1 MQDYDVV
8 VLGSGG
14 AGLTAA
20 LKAHDEGARVIVF
33 EKADKVGGTTAWSGG
48 MIWIPNNHHMAAL
61 GIPDSRDEALAYL
74 SSLSH
79 DLIDPELAAAFVDT
93 GPEMVRWL
101 EANTPVRFRVVE
113 GFPDYHPE
121 HPHGKPGGGRS
132 LECPLFSYHELGAWR
147 DRVTVGHHYGKA
159 PVVMAESP
167 LGSAVP
173 RPVPPEEIA
182 RRTAE
187 DLRGCG
193 QALVGRL
200 LKGCLDRDIEIAT
213 ETRAVALC
221 VEEGGVGGVTLEGPS
236 GRFEVRA
243 RGGVVLA
250 TGGFEWDPDLVRSF
264 LRGPMTSP
272 VSIPTNTGDGLRMVM
287 RIGAALGNMR
297 EAWWMPAVEIPGDR
311 GDGRPHQHLFAAER
325 ARPRSIM
332 INRRGRR
339 FTNEAANYNA
349 FGAAFHEQDVARFEY
364 ANLPCWFVFDQRYLD
379 TYGFIG
385 GLPGQPAPNW
395 VFCAPTL
402 AQLAATLGVPAD
414 SLERTVERWNRHC
427 AEGSD
432 PDFGRG
438 SSAHDT
444 WWGDPARKGTP
455 QATLGPLD
463 TPPFHA
469 VEVRSGAL
477 GTKGGPRTD
486 QSGRV
491 LHVDGH
497 PIEGLYAAGN
507 VMASVMG
514 MTYGGAGGTI
524 APGMVFGYLAG
535 HDAAARARSSACDA
549 NCGDGVREGRR

>member
-1 MQDYDVV
+1 MEDRDVV
-8 VLGSGG
+8 VLGTGG

-20 LKAHDEGARVIVF
+20 LKAHAEGARVAVY
-33 EKADKVGGTTAWSGG
+33 EKAERVGGTTAWSGG
-48 MIWIPNNHHMAAL
+48 MIWIPNNHHMAEL
-61 GIPDSRDEALAYL
+61 GIADSRDAALVYL
-74 SSLSH
+74 LSLSH

-101 EANTPVRFRVVE
+101 EENTPVEFRVVE

-132 LECPLFSYHELGAWR
+132 LECPLYSYHELGRWR
-147 DRVTVGHHYGKA
+147 DRVTVGYNYGRA

-167 LGSAVP
+167 LGGAVP
-173 RPVPPEEIA
+173 RPVPPQEVA
-182 RRTAE
+182 RRSE
-187 DLRGCG
+187 RDERGCG

-200 LKGCLDRDIEIAT
+200 LRGCLDRGIEPVT
-213 ETRAVALC
+213 ETRAVALITDDHGH
-221 VEEGGVGGVTLEGPS
+221 VTGVTLEGPS
-236 GRFEVRA
+236 GRFDVRA

-250 TGGFEWDPDLVRSF
+250 TGGFEWDRDMVRSF

-272 VSIPTNTGDGLRMVM
+272 VSVPSNTGDGLRMVM

-332 INRRGRR
+332 INRRGVR

-349 FGAAFHEQDVARFEY
+349 FGAAFHEQDVSRFDY
-364 ANLPCWFVFDQRYLD
+364 ANLPCWFVFDQTHLD
-379 TYGFIG
+379 RYGFINTP
-385 GLPGQPAPNW
+385 PGEPAADW
-395 VFCAPTL
+395 VIR
-402 AQLAATLGVPAD
+402 AATLRQLAE
-414 SLERTVERWNRHC
+414 SLEVPPDTLEETVNRWNAHC
-427 AEGSD
+427 ARGQD

-438 SSAHDT
+438 ASAHDT
-444 WWGDPARKGTP
+444 WWGDPACKGTP

-463 TPPFHA
+463 TPPFYA

-477 GTKGGPRTD
+477 GTKGGPRTNANG
-486 QSGRV
+486 QV
-491 LHVDGH
+491 LNVDGETI
-497 PIEGLYAAGN
+497 PGLYAAGN
-507 VMASVMG
+507 VMASAMG

-524 APGMVFGYLAG
+524 APGMVFGYLSG
-535 HDAAARARSSACDA
+535 RHAARSAR
-549 NCGDGVREGRR
+549 R